1 MTRESQ
7 KGESPVAK
15 LEGEF
20 SNGLGAVAEIGDLV
34 GLGDFGDRL
43 HGIDGADF
51 VVGGHD
57 ARIDGGGSVVVEV
70 DGKHG

>member
-7 KGESPVAK
+7 KGESPVAI

-20 SNGLGAVAEIGDLV
+20 SNRLGAVAEIGDLV

-43 HGIDGADF
+43 DGIEGADF

-57 ARIDGGGSVVVEV
+57 AQQV
-70 DGKHG
+70 DSLATVAVNLL